1 MMKMKQSFLGKVC
14 LLLLVVVLSSAQLYA
29 QKVTGVVVDETK
41 APIPGVNVVVKGTTN
56 GVITNMDGQYTITPG
71 DMAKD
76 ILVFSFIGYETSE
89 SKINGQKTINVQL
102 TSSTLQIEE
111 VVAIGYGTV
120 KKRDVTGSVASVS
133 GKQIVAIPVSNVAQA
148 LQGRLPGVNVISQDG
163 RPDAKISIRVRG
175 GGSISQSNDP
185 LTLIDG
191 VPGNISDVPSEMV
204 ESIDVLKDASST
216 AIFGARGA
224 NGVILI
230 TTKRG
235 KAGDIKVSYSGY
247 GKFNTPTGYLET
259 LNPYDYL
266 VSRWGLLDVYF
277 GKTYT
282 DPFQKLFGV
291 GAFTGSN
298 SGGIDAYK
306 NVEQYNL
313 QKEVYNSSFSH
324 NHDLTLTGGTDKT
337 KVIFGL
343 SYLDE
348 DGMKLNSYAKR
359 ASASFK
365 LDQKL
370 GEKLDFNLDV
380 LYTDKNSMGNEGTTS
395 GYGSS
400 LSGSYRFR
408 PIAKSNIKGDLA
420 YLGDAS
426 MGEEQ
431 FVMDDMYSPV
441 NVIMDREDMTMS
453 QSLRGTA
460 GLNWKIIKGLNY
472 HSELTLNR
480 NYTQIKNWRGPTPAS
495 GNEVNYKTSDGTLL
509 YSGDADYRKNE
520 GSSLRWTNTLGYEL
534 KLKEIHR
541 INVLLGQEIT
551 NSGGTNMRIYGKKY
565 PANFTKDNAF
575 AMISQYGSDLV
586 ISSGVST
593 PNRLQSY
600 FGRANYSLLDRYMFA
615 ATFRADG
622 SSNFSPEHRW
632 GYFPAGSFAW
642 RMSEESFMEGIK
654 GLDDLKLRLSYGEV
668 GNDAIS
674 ADQWSQLWAA
684 ETDTRWQY
692 GLNKTLQPSYDLASD
707 QLANRD
713 LKWETTITRNI
724 GLDFSFFNHRL
735 SGTVDVYKN
744 STEDLLMLTD
754 IPSITGFTTTY
765 ANIGQTSNKG
775 VEISLSGTIFSNKD
789 WNITASG
796 NINFNQGNIDK
807 LADGMQSAYG
817 TQFLQS
823 GIPNADYKLLVGRP
837 VGIVMGYKMDGKGY
851 YTPDDFNFDAA
862 TNIYTLKTGVADLSK
877 AFVAY
882 RGGLVPGAQ
891 QAYPGLPK
899 FVDSVKDGVIDD
911 KDYVEIGNMNPKNT
925 GGFNL
930 NATYKSIDFGMYFN
944 WSYGNDVYNA
954 NKLATLYNLNK
965 GGGLYGNKL
974 AIVGDSYTLFEI
986 QSGNLVRLTTP
997 EKLNAANAKATLP
1010 STYLQQGYVS
1020 DIGIEDGSYLR
1031 LNTVTLGYTLPKQ
1044 LLAKAKIGNIRVY
1057 GSIYNAFTLTG
1068 YSGLDPDV
1076 NTNQNSARYP
1086 TPGLDWGTYPRARQF
1101 VIGLNA
1107 TF

>member
-1 MMKMKQSFLGKVC
+1 MMKMKQDFLGKVC
-14 LLLLVVVLSSAQLYA
+14 LLVLAVVLSSAQLYA
-29 QKVTGVVVDETK
+29 QKVTGVVVDETNV
-41 APIPGVNVVVKGTTN
+41 PMPGVNVVVKGTTN

-71 DMAKD
+71 DMSKD
-76 ILVFSFIGYETSE
+76 ILQFSFIGYETRE
-89 SKINGQKTINVQL
+89 SKINGQKIINIQL
-102 TSSTLQIEE
+102 ISSTLQIEE

-148 LQGRLPGVNVISQDG
+148 LQGRLAGVNVISQDG

-185 LTLIDG
+185 LILIDG

-235 KAGDIKVSYSGY
+235 KAGDVKVSYSGY

-266 VSRWGLLDVYF
+266 SFKWGLLDVYF

-298 SGGIDAYK
+298 SAGIDAYK
-306 NVEQYNL
+306 DVSPYNL
-313 QKEVYNSSFSH
+313 QKEVYYTSFSH

-337 KVIFGL
+337 KFIFGL

-348 DGMKLNSYAKR
+348 DGMKPNSYSKR

-380 LYTDKNSMGNEGTTS
+380 QYTDRNSMGNESTQN

-400 LSGSYRFR
+400 ISGSYRFR

-426 MGEEQ
+426 LGEETY
-431 FVMDDMYSPV
+431 VMDDMYNPV
-441 NVIMDREDMTMS
+441 NVIMDREDLTMR
-453 QSLRGTA
+453 QSIRGTA

-472 HSELTLNR
+472 HSELTLAR
-480 NYTQIKNWRGPTPAS
+480 DYTQNEYWRGPTPS
-495 GNEVNYKTSDGTLL
+495 SLSDVTYLNSDGSLIW
-509 YSGDADYRKNE
+509 SGDADYRKND
-520 GSSLRWTNTLGYEL
+520 GTSMRWTNTLAYEL
-534 KLKEIHR
+534 RLTEIHR
-541 INVLLGQEIT
+541 INFLLGQEIT

-575 AMISQYGSDLV
+575 AMISQYGSDLI

-593 PNRLQSY
+593 PSRLQSY
-600 FGRANYSLLDRYMFA
+600 FGRANYSLLDKYMFA

-632 GYFPAGSFAW
+632 GYFPAGSVAW
-642 RMSEESFMEGIK
+642 RISEESFMDGVK

-692 GLNKTLQPSYDLASD
+692 GLNKVLQPSYDLASD

-724 GLDFSFFNHRL
+724 GIDYSFFNHRL
-735 SGTVDVYKN
+735 TGTVDVYKN
-744 STEDLLMLTD
+744 STKDLLMLTD
-754 IPSITGFTTTY
+754 IPSITGFTTSY

-775 VEISLSGTIFSNKD
+775 VEISLTGTIFSNND

-817 TQFLQS
+817 TEFLQS
-823 GIPNADYKLLVGRP
+823 RIPNADYKLLVGRP
-837 VGIVMGYKMDGKGY
+837 VGIVMGYKLDGKGY

-911 KDYVEIGNMNPKNT
+911 KDIVEIGNMNPKNT
-925 GGFNL
+925 GGFNV
-930 NATYKSIDFGMYFN
+930 NASYKNIDFGMYFN

-954 NKLATLYNLNK
+954 NKLATLFNGNK
-965 GGGLYGNKL
+965 SGGLYGNKL
-974 AIVGDSYTLFEI
+974 AIVKDSYTLYEI
-986 QSGNLVRLTTP
+986 QNRNLVRLTTP
-997 EKLNAANAKATLP
+997 EKLNAANINATVP

-1020 DIGIEDGSYLR
+1020 EIGIEDGSYLR
-1031 LNTVTLGYTLPKQ
+1031 LNTLTLGYTLPKA
-1044 LLAKAKIGNIRVY
+1044 LLNKAKIGNIRIY